1 MATLPEY
8 RRFTRVNLPVWVI
21 VGAAVLWGVVSK
33 LQGKF
38 VLSWGQMGLLIALA
52 LVSATARTWV
62 GLKDP
67 RVMYRLTLP
76 LVMFDLLLITLVTRL
91 TGGFESQLW
100 LLYFALLTSEAAV
113 MPTRL
118 LLVALGLTAVGYG
131 WASAPLAPDQ
141 WNDFGFRIAAVSL
154 VSWLIHQVYRSHAE
168 YRMELAE
175 LREQYDLAQE
185 RERIAREFHD
195 GLGHH
200 LVSAIRGLES
210 IRRRLK
216 AHADTAADCALQ
228 EQIDILRAA
237 LDDTRQTIQQLRAP
251 ETTDM
256 RVFIRQTAER
266 VAQRLGAQLHCDC
279 PDLMPPLT
287 PLQTLML
294 TRVVQE
300 ALSNVM
306 KHAGRPQNLWVAC
319 DWRDGW
325 LEMRVADDG
334 DGFDPATA
342 LEGMGLNNMRERIR
356 TLGGELTIQSAPGQ
370 GTTVIARVPVQQ
382 RTESIVRAYSTTE

>member
-76 LVMFDLLLITLVTRL
+76 LVLFDLVLITLATRF
-91 TGGFESQLW
+91 TGGFESQIW

-118 LLVALGLTAVGYG
+118 LLLALGLAAVGYG

-228 EQIDILRAA
+228 EQIDILRVA

-256 RVFIRQTAER
+256 RVFIRQAAER

-279 PDLMPPLT
+279 PDAMPELT

-334 DGFDPATA
+334 DGFDPAA
-342 LEGMGLNNMRERIR
+342 VLEGMGLNNMRERIR
-356 TLGGELTIQSAPGQ
+356 TLGGELTITSAPEQ
-370 GTTVIARVPVQQ
+370 GTTVLARVPIQ
-382 RTESIVRAYSTTE
+382 RNDGTGTHPSGGR

>member
-1 MATLPEY
+1 
-8 RRFTRVNLPVWVI
+8 
-21 VGAAVLWGVVSK
+21 
-33 LQGKF
+33 
-38 VLSWGQMGLLIALA
+38 
-52 LVSATARTWV
+52 
-62 GLKDP
+62 
-67 RVMYRLTLP
+67 
-76 LVMFDLLLITLVTRL
+76 
-91 TGGFESQLW
+91 
-100 LLYFALLTSEAAV
+100 

-228 EQIDILRAA
+228 EQIDILRTA

-279 PDLMPPLT
+279 PDLMPTLT

-294 TRVVQE
+294 TRVMQE

-356 TLGGELTIQSAPGQ
+356 ALGGELTITSALGQ
-370 GTTVIARVPVQQ
+370 GTTVLARAPIQQ
-382 RTESIVRAYSTTE
+382 SDGTDTHPSGGR

>member
-52 LVSATARTWV
+52 LVSAAARTWV

-76 LVMFDLLLITLVTRL
+76 LVLFDLVLITLATRF
-91 TGGFESQLW
+91 TGGFESQIW

-210 IRRRLK
+210 LRRRLK

-279 PDLMPPLT
+279 PDPMPTLT

-294 TRVVQE
+294 TRVMQE
-300 ALSNVM
+300 ALSNAM

-356 TLGGELTIQSAPGQ
+356 TLGGELTIQSARGQ
-370 GTTVIARVPVQQ
+370 GTTVLARVPVQPHNGD
-382 RTESIVRAYSTTE
+382 

>member
-38 VLSWGQMGLLIALA
+38 VLSWGQIGLLIALA

-91 TGGFESQLW
+91 TGGLESQLW

-154 VSWLIHQVYRSHAE
+154 VSWLIHQVYRSHVE

-210 IRRRLK
+210 LRRRLK
-216 AHADTAADCALQ
+216 PHADTAADCALQ

-279 PDLMPPLT
+279 PDPMPTLT

-356 TLGGELTIQSAPGQ
+356 ALGGELTIQSAPGQ

>member
-21 VGAAVLWGVVSK
+21 VSAAVLWGVVSK

-38 VLSWGQMGLLIALA
+38 VLSWAQLGLLIALA

-76 LVMFDLLLITLVTRL
+76 LVLFDLLLITLATRF
-91 TGGFESQLW
+91 TGGFDSQIW

-113 MPTRL
+113 MPTGL

-210 IRRRLK
+210 IRRRLR

-228 EQIDILRAA
+228 EQIDILRTA

-294 TRVVQE
+294 TRVMQE
-300 ALSNVM
+300 ALSNAM

-356 TLGGELTIQSAPGQ
+356 TLGGELTIQSARGQ
-370 GTTVIARVPVQQ
+370 GTTVLARVPVQPHNGD
-382 RTESIVRAYSTTE
+382 